1 MEMEKTVG
9 RTFSKS
15 LNSVFAGIL
24 ATSLRISVW
33 NLNYILPFFGY
44 FLLLT
49 ELRLLKRENIFLK
62 YCFVLNLFRL
72 VLLLKTI
79 VFNASHLQAFYV
91 SNSSYLEFM
100 FDAVDLILLVFFL
113 FFFKKGLME
122 IQKKADTTYKLNSIN
137 CLILY
142 YLTLFIS
149 LTVFSNFVEINEL
162 ASGIFL
168 SFFVLSIILVLGVF
182 AWFHKELKSFHTL
195 EDFVH
200 LGKSRVSNLG
210 AMIGMASLALLI
222 VLAAHI
228 HWRVYPMEW
237 TEQKMEHEG
246 DLKRIEEEL
255 TKKGFPSDLI
265 QTIQSEDLLA
275 CKGATRVAYETS
287 SEEDTHFR
295 ERDKLKMH
303 SIIVEL
309 PKTKKDIF
317 KYRVFH
323 FITWSKPEPYLGSDS
338 LIAVP
343 SQGKDVKISDLGGRI
358 SCKDGDI
365 RYSAPFYSIE
375 QQKDEMLTRNDEK
388 KMHEIYITEFSL
400 RNHERA
406 IAYLSYTAED
416 GDTET
421 PYFESQGGYLYQ
433 KSSILIPFATG
444 KDTYLKGELYK
455 NNYNYLYSTVEI
467 DKP

>member
-1 MEMEKTVG
+1 MEEKMVKNA
-9 RTFSKS
+9 FSKS
-15 LNSVFAGIL
+15 LDSIFVGII
-24 ATSLRISVW
+24 ATCLSFSVW
-33 NLNYILPFFGY
+33 NLNYILPFFGH
-44 FLLLT
+44 LLLLS
-49 ELRLLKRENIFLK
+49 ELRKLKNINRFLVSCFFIGLLRMLVWVIGTAMDFTLLKLLYESRYPYLD
-62 YCFVLNLFRL
+62 LLFNGT
-72 VLLLKTI
+72 K
-79 VFNASHLQAFYV
+79 
-91 SNSSYLEFM
+91 
-100 FDAVDLILLVFFL
+100 LILLILFL
-113 FFFKKGLME
+113 LNLRKGLYE
-122 IQKKADTTYKLNSIN
+122 IQKKVGTHYELKSISYLIASFVIFFIFPLFFLNLVKIELLTAYLF
-137 CLILY
+137 LI
-142 YLTLFIS
+142 
-149 LTVFSNFVEINEL
+149 
-162 ASGIFL
+162 
-168 SFFVLSIILVLGVF
+168 FVLTTVIFILIMLF
-182 AWFHKELKSFHTL
+182 SLRKELKSFHTL

-237 TEQKMEHEG
+237 TEQKMEREG

-287 SEEDTHFR
+287 NEEDTNFR

-309 PKTKKDIF
+309 PKEKKDIF

-343 SQGKDVKISDLGGRI
+343 SQGKDVRISDLGGRI
-358 SCKDGDI
+358 SCKDGDTW
-365 RYSAPFYSIE
+365 YCAPFYSIE
-375 QQKDEMLTRNDEK
+375 QQMDEMLTRNDER

-421 PYFESQGGYLYQ
+421 SYSESQGGYLYQ
-433 KSSILIPFATG
+433 KSSILIPFVTG
-444 KDTYLKGELYK
+444 KDTYLKGELHK